1 MMLSRKQMRKLIQ
14 ATYGSSNEFT
24 RQIKQMYNT
33 ANLQIKGE
41 ISRFLQSG
49 DGWQGKPSED
59 DLEQIRQELQ
69 QLQSNNEVSPLVA
82 VFLSAVTLGHPKNSD
97 VETGRLAVPLIRVA
111 QKQHQQ
117 LQRIVQKVP
126 QTVAK
131 ISKEQS
137 VMTPQ
142 LHHIPFNYNVIMQR
156 QVSDSV
162 VRRAQTQQNI
172 NRDIQQTINRVR
184 DVCKKASQ
192 DTDAKHDYSKD
203 IDRII
208 NGRTSGGGASRRAQ
222 TIMRSETCSILNNS
236 TIQDFQARGVQQYRF
251 MSLEASNT
259 CQDCADMDG
268 DTYDVDEAQESVNLP
283 PIHPNCQCWIV
294 EVEEN

>member
-1 MMLSRKQMRKLIQ
+1 MLSRKQMWKLIK
-14 ATYGSSNEFT
+14 ATYGSSNKFT

-33 ANLQIKGE
+33 ASLQIKGE

-49 DGWQGKPSED
+49 DNWQGKPSKD
-59 DLEQIRQELQ
+59 NLEQIREELQ
-69 QLQSNNEVSPLVA
+69 QLQDDDNVAPLVA

-97 VETGRLAVPLIRVA
+97 VETGRLAVPLIKVA
-111 QKQHQQ
+111 QKRHQQ
-117 LQRIVQKVP
+117 MQRINQQIPHDVQ
-126 QTVAK
+126 K

-137 VMTPQ
+137 VLTPQ
-142 LHHIPFNYNVIMQR
+142 LHKIPFNYNVMMQQ

-162 VRRAQTQQNI
+162 TRRAQTRVNI

-192 DTDAKHDYSKD
+192 DTDARHNYVKD

-222 TIMRSETCSILNNS
+222 TIMRSETCAILNNS
-236 TIQDFQARGVQQYRF
+236 TVQDFQARGVQQYRF

-259 CQDCADMDG
+259 CQECADMDG
-268 DTYDVDEAQESVNLP
+268 NTYDVDEAQEGVNLP

-294 EVEEN
+294 EITENQ